1 MFSGSRHVSLL
12 AGGEISGEVLPH
24 WMVWSARISGT
35 EGLLYLWRLGSF
47 RNPEVNR
54 AGDLRDCESV
64 IAMIR
69 VNK

>member
-1 MFSGSRHVSLL
+1 MSLL
-12 AGGEISGEVLPH
+12 AGGAILGEVLPH
-24 WMVWSARISGT
+24 WTVRGAQIRGT
-35 EGLLYLWRLGSF
+35 KGLLYLWRLGSF

-69 VNK
+69 VNDE